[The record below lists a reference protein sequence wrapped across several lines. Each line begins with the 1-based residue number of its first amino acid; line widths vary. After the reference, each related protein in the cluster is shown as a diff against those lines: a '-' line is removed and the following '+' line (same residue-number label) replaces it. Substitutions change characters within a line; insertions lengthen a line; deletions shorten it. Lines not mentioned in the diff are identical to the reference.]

1 MKLTIQEFINVICES
16 HELENR
22 LSFVSDII
30 DKVKDTSI
38 VSDTR
43 TAMFQVLVS
52 TVLPRLDPDKLRD
65 PIFMNTL
72 LGSFQVTPDFVIDLV

>member
-1 MKLTIQEFINVICES
+1 MKLTIEEFINIICES
-16 HELENR
+16 HDLENR

-30 DKVKDTSI
+30 DKVKETSI

-52 TVLPRLDPDKLRD
+52 KVLPRLDPDKLRD
-65 PIFMNTL
+65 PVFMSAL
-72 LGSFQVTPDFVIDLV
+72 LQNFQVTPDFVIDLV